1 MGKAERYRNIDMLG
15 YKIFASDMNSCLEK
29 VFSMK
34 KVHIVSGNPEVL
46 YVGLNNKEL
55 FKNFISD
62 KSVIIPDGVG
72 VQISAKILKTPV
84 KEKIAGIEVMKAIIE
99 KCEKEGKG
107 IYLLGAEEEILK
119 LCKENIKKTFPNIK
133 IVGSHNGFF
142 DLNNCNDIIE
152 DIKKSNPWGLF
163 IAMGCPRQENFIVNY
178 IDELNCNFYMPVGGS
193 FDVFAGKVNRA
204 PKWMLSLGLEWLYR
218 VLKEPWRIKR
228 LGVIP
233 KFLLRVLKNN

>member
-1 MGKAERYRNIDMLG
+1 MYTNILG
-15 YKIFASDMNSCLEK
+15 YK
-29 VFSMK
+29 VFNETK
-34 KVHIVSGNPEVL
+34 ENFLREIDKRDKTIVISGNPEIL
-46 YVGLNNKEL
+46 YSGLENENLNKL
-55 FKNFISD
+55 FNGKDSI
-62 KSVIIPDGVG
+62 IIPEGVG
-72 VQISAKILKTPV
+72 TVIAAKMVKNPV

>member
-1 MGKAERYRNIDMLG
+1 MYTNILG
-15 YKIFASDMNSCLEK
+15 YK
-29 VFSMK
+29 VFNETK
-34 KVHIVSGNPEVL
+34 ENFLREIDKRDKTIVISGNPEIL
-46 YVGLNNKEL
+46 YNGLENEKLNKL
-55 FKNFISD
+55 FNGKDSI
-62 KSVIIPDGVG
+62 IIPDGVG
-72 VQISAKILKTPV
+72 TVIAAKMVKNPV

-142 DLNNCNDIIE
+142 DLNNCDDIIE

>member
-1 MGKAERYRNIDMLG
+1 M
-15 YKIFASDMNSCLEK
+15 
-29 VFSMK
+29 V
-34 KVHIVSGNPEVL
+34 
-46 YVGLNNKEL
+46 
-55 FKNFISD
+55 KN
-62 KSVIIPDGVG
+62 
-72 VQISAKILKTPV
+72 PV

-142 DLNNCNDIIE
+142 DLNNCDDIIE

>member
-1 MGKAERYRNIDMLG
+1 MYTNILG
-15 YKIFASDMNSCLEK
+15 YK
-29 VFSMK
+29 VFNETK
-34 KVHIVSGNPEVL
+34 ENFLREIDKRDKTIVISGNPEIL
-46 YVGLNNKEL
+46 YSGLENENLNKL
-55 FKNFISD
+55 FNGKDSI
-62 KSVIIPDGVG
+62 IIPDGVG
-72 VQISAKILKTPV
+72 TVIAAKMVKNPV

-119 LCKENIKKTFPNIK
+119 LCKENIKKTFSNIK

>member
-1 MGKAERYRNIDMLG
+1 MYTNILG
-15 YKIFASDMNSCLEK
+15 YK
-29 VFSMK
+29 VFNETK
-34 KVHIVSGNPEVL
+34 ENFLREIDKRDKTIVISGNPEIL
-46 YVGLNNKEL
+46 YSGLENENLNKL
-55 FKNFISD
+55 FNGKDSI
-62 KSVIIPDGVG
+62 IIPDGVG
-72 VQISAKILKTPV
+72 TVIATKMVKNPV

>member
-1 MGKAERYRNIDMLG
+1 MYTNILG
-15 YKIFASDMNSCLEK
+15 YK
-29 VFSMK
+29 VFNETK
-34 KVHIVSGNPEVL
+34 ENFLREIDKRDKTIVISGNPEIL
-46 YVGLNNKEL
+46 YNGLENEKLNKL
-55 FKNFISD
+55 FNGKDSI
-62 KSVIIPDGVG
+62 IIPDGVG
-72 VQISAKILKTPV
+72 TVLAAKMVKNPV

-133 IVGSHNGFF
+133 IVGSHNRFF
-142 DLNNCNDIIE
+142 DLNNCDDIIE

>member
-1 MGKAERYRNIDMLG
+1 MYTNILG
-15 YKIFASDMNSCLEK
+15 YK
-29 VFSMK
+29 VFNETK
-34 KVHIVSGNPEVL
+34 ENFLREIDKRDKTIVISGNPEIL
-46 YVGLNNKEL
+46 YSGLENENLNKL
-55 FKNFISD
+55 FNGKDSI
-62 KSVIIPDGVG
+62 IIPDGVG
-72 VQISAKILKTPV
+72 TVIAAKMVKNPV
-84 KEKIAGIEVMKAIIE
+84 KEKIAGIDVMKAIIE

-142 DLNNCNDIIE
+142 DLNNCDDIIE

>member
-1 MGKAERYRNIDMLG
+1 MYTNILG
-15 YKIFASDMNSCLEK
+15 YK
-29 VFSMK
+29 VFNETK
-34 KVHIVSGNPEVL
+34 ENFLREIDKRDKTIVISGNPEIL
-46 YVGLNNKEL
+46 YSGLENENLNKL
-55 FKNFISD
+55 FNGKDSI
-62 KSVIIPDGVG
+62 IIPDGVG
-72 VQISAKILKTPV
+72 TVIAAKMVKNPV

-163 IAMGCPRQENFIVNY
+163 IAMGFPRQENFIVNY

>member
-1 MGKAERYRNIDMLG
+1 MYTNILG
-15 YKIFASDMNSCLEK
+15 YK
-29 VFSMK
+29 VFNETRENFLREIDK
-34 KVHIVSGNPEVL
+34 RDKTIVISGNPEIL
-46 YVGLNNKEL
+46 YSGLENENLNKL
-55 FKNFISD
+55 FNGKDSI
-62 KSVIIPDGVG
+62 IIPDGVG
-72 VQISAKILKTPV
+72 TVIAAKMVKNPV

>member
-1 MGKAERYRNIDMLG
+1 MYTNILG
-15 YKIFASDMNSCLEK
+15 YK
-29 VFSMK
+29 VFNETK
-34 KVHIVSGNPEVL
+34 EILLKEIDKRDKTIVISGNPEIL
-46 YVGLNNKEL
+46 YNGLENEKLNKL
-55 FKNFISD
+55 FNGKDSI
-62 KSVIIPDGVG
+62 IIPDGVG
-72 VQISAKILKTPV
+72 TVIAAKMVKNPV

-178 IDELNCNFYMPVGGS
+178 INELNCNFYMPVGGS

-233 KFLLRVLKNN
+233 KFLLRVLRNN

>member
-1 MGKAERYRNIDMLG
+1 MYTDILG
-15 YKIFASDMNSCLEK
+15 YK
-29 VFSMK
+29 VFNETK
-34 KVHIVSGNPEVL
+34 ENFLKELDKRDKTIVISGNPEVL
-46 YVGLNNKEL
+46 YSGLENENLNKL
-55 FKNFISD
+55 FNGKDSI
-62 KSVIIPDGVG
+62 IIPDGVG
-72 VQISAKILKTPV
+72 TVLAAKIVKNPV
-84 KEKIAGIEVMKAIIE
+84 KEKIAGIEVMRAIIE
-99 KCEKEGKG
+99 KCEREEKG

-119 LCKENIKKTFPNIK
+119 LCKENIKKEFLNIK

-152 DIKKSNPWGLF
+152 DIKKSNPWGIF

-178 IDELNCNFYMPVGGS
+178 INELNCNFYMPVGGS

-218 VLKEPWRIKR
+218 VGKEPWRIKR

-233 KFLLRVLKNN
+233 KFLLRVLRNR

>member
-1 MGKAERYRNIDMLG
+1 MYTNILG
-15 YKIFASDMNSCLEK
+15 YK
-29 VFSMK
+29 VFNETK
-34 KVHIVSGNPEVL
+34 ENFLREIDKRDKTIVISGNPEIL
-46 YVGLNNKEL
+46 YSGLENENLNKL
-55 FKNFISD
+55 FNGKVSI
-62 KSVIIPDGVG
+62 IIPDGVG
-72 VQISAKILKTPV
+72 TVIAAKMVKNPV

>member
-1 MGKAERYRNIDMLG
+1 MYTNILG
-15 YKIFASDMNSCLEK
+15 YK
-29 VFSMK
+29 VFNETK
-34 KVHIVSGNPEVL
+34 ENFLREIDKRDKTIVISGNPEIL
-46 YVGLNNKEL
+46 YSGLENENLNKL
-55 FKNFISD
+55 FNGKDSI
-62 KSVIIPDGVG
+62 IIPDGVG
-72 VQISAKILKTPV
+72 TVIAAKMVKNPV

-142 DLNNCNDIIE
+142 DLNNCDDIIE

>member
-1 MGKAERYRNIDMLG
+1 MYTNILG
-15 YKIFASDMNSCLEK
+15 YK
-29 VFSMK
+29 VFNETK
-34 KVHIVSGNPEVL
+34 ENFLREIDKRDKTIVISGNPEIL
-46 YVGLNNKEL
+46 YSGLENENLNKL
-55 FKNFISD
+55 FNGKDSI
-62 KSVIIPDGVG
+62 IIPDGVG
-72 VQISAKILKTPV
+72 TVIAAKMVKNPV

-204 PKWMLSLGLEWLYR
+204 PKWMLSLVLEWLYR

>member
-1 MGKAERYRNIDMLG
+1 MYTNILG
-15 YKIFASDMNSCLEK
+15 YK
-29 VFSMK
+29 VFNETK
-34 KVHIVSGNPEVL
+34 ENFLREIDKRDKTIVISGNPEIL
-46 YVGLNNKEL
+46 YNGLENEKLNKL
-55 FKNFISD
+55 FNGKDSI
-62 KSVIIPDGVG
+62 IIPDGVG
-72 VQISAKILKTPV
+72 TVLAAKMVKNPV

-142 DLNNCNDIIE
+142 DLNNCDDIIE

-163 IAMGCPRQENFIVNY
+163 IAMGCPRQGNFIVNY
-178 IDELNCNFYMPVGGS
+178 IDELNGNFYMPVGGS

>member
-1 MGKAERYRNIDMLG
+1 MYTNILG
-15 YKIFASDMNSCLEK
+15 YK
-29 VFSMK
+29 VFNETK
-34 KVHIVSGNPEVL
+34 ENFLREIDKRDKTIVISGNPEIL
-46 YVGLNNKEL
+46 YNGLENEKLNKL
-55 FKNFISD
+55 FNGKDSI
-62 KSVIIPDGVG
+62 IIPDGVG
-72 VQISAKILKTPV
+72 TVLAAKMVKNPV

-142 DLNNCNDIIE
+142 DLNNCDDIIE

>member
-1 MGKAERYRNIDMLG
+1 MYTNILG
-15 YKIFASDMNSCLEK
+15 YK
-29 VFSMK
+29 VFNETK
-34 KVHIVSGNPEVL
+34 ENFLREIDKRDKTIVISGNPEIL
-46 YVGLNNKEL
+46 YNGLENEKLNKL
-55 FKNFISD
+55 FNGKDSI
-62 KSVIIPDGVG
+62 IIPDGVG
-72 VQISAKILKTPV
+72 TVLAAKMVKNPV

-142 DLNNCNDIIE
+142 DLNNCDDIIE

-178 IDELNCNFYMPVGGS
+178 IDELYCNFYMPVGGS

-204 PKWMLSLGLEWLYR
+204 PKWMLSLGLE
-218 VLKEPWRIKR
+218 
-228 LGVIP
+228 
-233 KFLLRVLKNN
+233 

>member
-1 MGKAERYRNIDMLG
+1 MYTNILG
-15 YKIFASDMNSCLEK
+15 YK
-29 VFSMK
+29 VFNETK
-34 KVHIVSGNPEVL
+34 ENFLREIDKRDKTIVISGNPEIL
-46 YVGLNNKEL
+46 YNGLENEKLNKL
-55 FKNFISD
+55 FNGKDSI
-62 KSVIIPDGVG
+62 IIPDGVG
-72 VQISAKILKTPV
+72 TVIAAKMVKNPV

>member
-1 MGKAERYRNIDMLG
+1 MMIEIKGKDIVWSYLGALLSMAANIVMIPFLVYYLDENLLGLWYVFCSIGAMTALFDFGFATTFARNIT
-15 YKIFASDMNSCLEK
+15 YC
-29 VFSMK
+29 FS
-34 KVHIVSGNPEVL
+34 G
-46 YVGLNNKEL
+46 
-55 FKNFISD
+55 
-62 KSVIIPDGVG
+62 
-72 VQISAKILKTPV
+72 AK
-84 KEKIAGIEVMKAIIE
+84 
-99 KCEKEGKG
+99 
-107 IYLLGAEEEILK
+107 K

>member
-1 MGKAERYRNIDMLG
+1 MYTNILG
-15 YKIFASDMNSCLEK
+15 YK
-29 VFSMK
+29 VFNETK
-34 KVHIVSGNPEVL
+34 ENFLREIDKRDKTIVISGNPEIL
-46 YVGLNNKEL
+46 YSGLENENLNKL
-55 FKNFISD
+55 FNGKDSI
-62 KSVIIPDGVG
+62 IIPDGVG
-72 VQISAKILKTPV
+72 TVLAAKMVKNPV

>member
-1 MGKAERYRNIDMLG
+1 MYTNILG
-15 YKIFASDMNSCLEK
+15 YK
-29 VFSMK
+29 VFNETK
-34 KVHIVSGNPEVL
+34 ENFLREIDKRDKTIVISGNPEIL
-46 YVGLNNKEL
+46 YSGLENENLNKL
-55 FKNFISD
+55 FNGKDSI
-62 KSVIIPDGVG
+62 IIPDGVG
-72 VQISAKILKTPV
+72 TVIAAKMVKNPV

-99 KCEKEGKG
+99 KCEKEEKG

>member
-1 MGKAERYRNIDMLG
+1 MYTNILG
-15 YKIFASDMNSCLEK
+15 YK
-29 VFSMK
+29 VFNETK
-34 KVHIVSGNPEVL
+34 ENFLREIDKRDKTIVISGNPEIL
-46 YVGLNNKEL
+46 YNGFENEKLNKL
-55 FKNFISD
+55 FNGKDSI
-62 KSVIIPDGVG
+62 IIPDGVG
-72 VQISAKILKTPV
+72 TVLAAKMVKNPV

-142 DLNNCNDIIE
+142 DLNNCDDIIE

>member
-1 MGKAERYRNIDMLG
+1 MYTNILG
-15 YKIFASDMNSCLEK
+15 YK
-29 VFSMK
+29 VFNETK
-34 KVHIVSGNPEVL
+34 ENFLREIDKRDKTIVISGNPEIL
-46 YVGLNNKEL
+46 YNGLENEKLNKL
-55 FKNFISD
+55 FNGKDSI
-62 KSVIIPDGVG
+62 IIPDGVG
-72 VQISAKILKTPV
+72 TVLAAKMVKNPV

-142 DLNNCNDIIE
+142 D
-152 DIKKSNPWGLF
+152 NPWGLF

>member
-1 MGKAERYRNIDMLG
+1 MYTNILG
-15 YKIFASDMNSCLEK
+15 YK
-29 VFSMK
+29 VFNQTK
-34 KVHIVSGNPEVL
+34 ENFLREIDKRDKTIVISGNTEIL
-46 YVGLNNKEL
+46 YNGLENEKLNKL
-55 FKNFISD
+55 FNGKDSI
-62 KSVIIPDGVG
+62 IIPDGVG
-72 VQISAKILKTPV
+72 TVLAAKMVKNPV

-142 DLNNCNDIIE
+142 DLNNCDDIIE

>member
-1 MGKAERYRNIDMLG
+1 MYTNILG
-15 YKIFASDMNSCLEK
+15 YK
-29 VFSMK
+29 VFNETK
-34 KVHIVSGNPEVL
+34 EILLKEIDKRDKTIVISGNPEIL
-46 YVGLNNKEL
+46 YNGLENEKLNKL
-55 FKNFISD
+55 FNGKDSI
-62 KSVIIPDGVG
+62 IIPDGVG
-72 VQISAKILKTPV
+72 TVLAAKMVKNPV

-178 IDELNCNFYMPVGGS
+178 INELNCNFYMPVGGS

-233 KFLLRVLKNN
+233 KFLLRVLRNN